1 MQTSEHELCGLSWA
15 GPAGIAL
22 EPSSRGQLHRWS
34 SRSRVICISCIS
46 LVCLLSKIV
55 QVRHVQECLLCGR
68 DVGLEVGGNGE
79 GKGGGQE
86 RIGLKKCQEIRVG
99 SLGDEG

>member
-15 GPAGIAL
+15 GLAGIAL
-22 EPSSRGQLHRWS
+22 EPSSRGQLLRWS

-55 QVRHVQECLLCGR
+55 QVRHVHECLLCGR

-79 GKGGGQE
+79 GKGGGTRE
-86 RIGLKKCQEIRVG
+86 GRFEKCQEIRVG
-99 SLGDEG
+99 SLGDKG